1 MSTKQ
6 MGVIIHWNEAK
17 MFGFVAQR
25 TADGKRQTYFLHANR
40 IQSIDTVGGIPQL
53 NNTVYF
59 DVQPH
64 PKGPKAVR
72 AEVVDH
78 TPVLSKLAGAR

>member
-17 MFGFVAQR
+17 MFGFVAIR
-25 TADGKRQTYFLHANR
+25 TPDGKRLTFFLHASH
-40 IQSIDTVGGIPQL
+40 IQSIDTIGGIPQL

-64 PKGPKAVR
+64 PKGPKAVH

-78 TPVLSKLAGAR
+78 TVVLSKLAGAR